1 VTMSGAGGGKDVVRA
16 IAVPS
21 DSRMKRASA
30 PEIPELTLEIVKKFI
45 NPKVTDA
52 EAFMF
57 LSLCKAQQLDPFKK
71 EIYLIKYGTQ
81 DASMVTSK
89 DTFAKRAERNPHYRG
104 FRAGLILL
112 NNAKEII
119 YREGSFALD
128 GEVVFGGWCEVLR
141 DDRSAPIRNEVSVKE
156 YEGKK
161 ADGTVTKMW
170 AEKPA
175 TMIRK
180 VAFCQSHR
188 EAFPDELGHLYGFE
202 EMGGSETE
210 APTYEYGKDPV
221 IPVSPELR
229 DFSPPKEKVATAAA
243 AGSTVDT
250 TAVAVENGGKVAD
263 AAAVEGDGKPTYEV
277 GCARAGVAQRANMSG
292 DVGSANE
299 KQVGKV
305 NVVLNKLGWKTDEE
319 RHLAVGQM
327 LGLGPFKSLKDL
339 SMREASAVIDVLV
352 ELEKKVAAK

>member
-1 VTMSGAGGGKDVVRA
+1 MGGEKDATRAMVPVAGQQGGLA
-16 IAVPS
+16 
-21 DSRMKRASA
+21 KRASV
-30 PEIPELTLEIVKKFI
+30 PEVPELTLEIVKKFI

-89 DTFAKRAERNPHYRG
+89 DTFAKRAERNAHYRG

-112 NNAKEII
+112 NNAKEIV
-119 YREGSFALD
+119 YREGSFALE
-128 GEVVFGGWCEVLR
+128 GEMVFGGWCEVIR

-229 DFSPPKEKVATAAA
+229 DFAAPKEKAAAPAGTAAGA
-243 AGSTVDT
+243 TVDT
-250 TAVAVENGGKVAD
+250 TAVAVEDGGKAANGGT
-263 AAAVEGDGKPTYEV
+263 VEGNGKPMFDV
-277 GCARAGVAQRANMSG
+277 GCARAGVAQRQNMSG

-299 KQVGKV
+299 KQIGKV

-327 LGLGPFKSLKDL
+327 LGLGPFKTLKDL

-352 ELEKKVAAK
+352 ELEKKAAAK